1 MSDIKKIVSFAAITY
16 ATANI
21 TPVLDKLS
29 TLDASVTTQN
39 KLLAYHVF
47 ETCLL
52 AQGEKVTHAMLEA
65 TVNKPFDKRVSAKG
79 RKVADYVMNEKSFI
93 VDNDGKEESL
103 KVTAQQFRPI
113 YETKLNDDKTKS
125 FVLDEN
131 GNKIVKAPAK
141 FHVMTVYGWIAAHE
155 KERNA
160 AKKAT
165 KSSVEQ
171 ALQDA
176 AMPIE
181 MADKYIALANDGND
195 AAATF
200 VESAI
205 AKFPAIE
212 AEKVSQTETAMTPE
226 QTLESALNVL
236 MDMPEESAALWLTNA
251 VELLGF
257 TAETETVTET
267 PQSVAA

>member
-1 MSDIKKIVSFAAITY
+1 MSDIKKIVSLAAITY

-21 TPVLDKLS
+21 TPVLDKLA

-52 AQGEKVTHAMLEA
+52 AEGEKVTHAMLEA
-65 TVNKPFDKRVSAKG
+65 TINKPFDKRVSAKG
-79 RKVADYVMNEKSFI
+79 RKVADYVMNEKPC
-93 VDNDGKEESL
+93 NG
-103 KVTAQQFRPI
+103 VTYDAEQFRANG
-113 YETKLNDDKTKS
+113 ET
-125 FVLDEN
+125 
-131 GNKIVKAPAK
+131 PAEL
-141 FHVMTVYGWIAAHE
+141 HVMTVYGHIAAFE

-171 ALQDA
+171 ALQA
-176 AMPIE
+176 AGLPVE
-181 MADKYIALANDGND
+181 LADKQIALANDGND

-212 AEKVSQTETAMTPE
+212 AEKVTETETAMTPE

-257 TAETETVTET
+257 TAETETETET